1 MNYKELFRAQLLR
14 KKESVTCLLSIDND
28 KFSSG
33 PAIGCFK
40 INSQYD
46 DQYIVYYV
54 DERDRIEDVKVHYNP
69 KDAYSDLANRLGFT
83 FETENIVD
91 YAKLFM
97 EQLSKQPKEVQKLC
111 SLYAGNYL
119 FNPIPY
125 LNGCFQSE
133 EQWIVYKYD
142 ENCVFESIK
151 IFSDPEE
158 AYSLL
163 AKQLG
168 FTFEI

>member
-1 MNYKELFRAQLLR
+1 MNYKELFRAQVLQQN
-14 KKESVTCLLSIDND
+14 ESIRHLCRIDSDN
-28 KFSSG
+28 FTPG
-33 PAIGCFK
+33 PANGCFK
-40 INSQYD
+40 AGDQWVVYD
-46 DQYIVYYV
+46 S
-54 DERDRIEDVKVHYNP
+54 DERDHIEDVKVYYDP